1 MAMSKTKKTYQ
12 KPTLDKRSK
21 LSAISANVAVS
32 PLVKKVS
39 DRRLK
44 RNIIA
49 LRQATNG
56 LKLYSFQYQWSDTVY
71 VGVMAQDLL
80 DQPQFSHAVSK
91 LPEGYYQVD
100 YDSLGIRM
108 STYEE
113 WTVSGLLA
121 VQPNDASNSVSAV

>member
-1 MAMSKTKKTYQ
+1 MSKTKKTYQ

>member
-1 MAMSKTKKTYQ
+1 MSKTKKAYQ

-21 LSAISANVAVS
+21 LSSISAVAAVS
-32 PLVKKVS
+32 PLTKKFS

-44 RNIIA
+44 RNVTA
-49 LRQATNG
+49 VRETTNG
-56 LKLYSFQYQWSDTVY
+56 LKLYSFQYHWSDTVY

-121 VQPNDASNSVSAV
+121 VQANDTSNSVSVV

>member
-1 MAMSKTKKTYQ
+1 MSKTKKTYQ

-21 LSAISANVAVS
+21 LSAISAVAAVS

-44 RNIIA
+44 RNITA

-56 LKLYSFQYQWSDTVY
+56 LKLYSFQYHWSDTVY

-80 DQPQFSHAVSK
+80 EQPQFSHAVSK

-113 WTVSGLLA
+113 WTTDGFLA
-121 VQPNDASNSVSAV
+121 VQANATSNSVSAV